1 MKLIALIILFL
12 SQALFASAQQA
23 YSIKGSVIDTMAS
36 YKLVNTTITVL
47 NQKDSTLVKFSRA
60 DAEGNFSTTIL
71 RPGKFILLVT
81 YPGYADYAEDFTLD
95 TEQAIKDFGSLN
107 MILKSTLLN
116 TVIING
122 KIAAIKIKG
131 DTTEFNAGSFVVR
144 PNARVE
150 DLLQQLPGIQVDKD
164 GKITAQGQ
172 TVTKVLVDGDE
183 FFGDDPTLVTKNLRA
198 DMIDKVQ
205 LYDKKSD
212 QAVFTG
218 INDDKTEKTINLKL
232 KEDKKKGYFGKI
244 DAGMGTDDFYGLQG
258 MFNIF
263 KAKQKLSA
271 YSTVGNTG
279 KTGLNRN
286 DSRKYNAGITVEF
299 SDDGGMMINFG
310 GGNDELES
318 FDGRYN
324 NEGIPLARTGGM
336 HYDTKWNKDKQTINT
351 NYKIG
356 SLGVKGTKNT
366 LTQNNLPDGILNS
379 SSDQNFNNYIFR
391 QKLDFSY
398 FANLDSVST
407 LKISVDGTLKNSETN
422 TMFNS
427 NSTREGKGLLNSGER
442 KLSNEGK
449 DQLFNIGALYTLKL
463 KKPRRTFSANMSYSL
478 SKKISTGFLNS
489 VNTFFNDTGGQDS
502 VSKIDQY
509 KTNDGINSVLNTN
522 FTYTEPLS
530 KSLSI
535 VFNYGLGF
543 NRGTSDRKSFNKG
556 STDRYDL
563 LDTLYSNDYKL
574 DQLTNQLGA
583 VFNYRKN
590 RTTINFGTKATSV
603 RFNQYNVF
611 RDQNF
616 DRSFINWSPQA
627 SYAIKISQQA
637 SFRIS
642 YNGNNNQPQLNE
654 IQPIRVNTDPLN
666 ITIGNK
672 NLTPSFTNSFNLNYF
687 SYKML
692 TEQDFSFYAFYS
704 FTGSAIVSN
713 MTTDAAAK
721 NTYQAINL
729 RGKMPSTFYFNFN
742 GGRKIKPIDLR
753 IGLGLGARGNTSY
766 NYVNNALNEA
776 KSYSFSGS
784 LSVSKWDAKK
794 YSFNV
799 RITPGY
805 NTSESSLQRQVN
817 NNGWS
822 LNSNGALT
830 IYLPAKFQLSNDVN
844 YEFTAATASFN
855 DNFERTIW
863 NAAIR
868 RKFFKEENL
877 SFEIKG
883 NDLLNQNTGQ
893 NRSAWSNR
901 IIQNTYTTI
910 QRYFMFSVI
919 WDFNKMGGSTNK

>member
-12 SQALFASAQQA
+12 SPALFVSAQQA
-23 YSIKGSVIDTMAS
+23 YSLKGSVIDTMAS

-47 NQKDSTLVKFSRA
+47 NQKDSTLVKYSRA
-60 DAEGNFSTTIL
+60 DAEGNFSTSML

-95 TEQAIKDFGSLN
+95 TENTLKDFGPIN

-116 TVIING
+116 TVIIKG

-131 DTTEFNAGSFVVR
+131 DTTEFNAGSFVVK

-172 TVTKVLVDGDE
+172 TITKVLVDGDE

-198 DMIDKVQ
+198 DMVDKVQ

-212 QAVFTG
+212 QATFTG
-218 INDDKTEKTINLKL
+218 IDDDKTEKTINLKL

-244 DAGMGTDDFYGLQG
+244 DAGAGSDEFYGWQG

-263 KAKQKLSA
+263 KAKQKFSA
-271 YSTVGNTG
+271 YSTIGNTG
-279 KTGLNRN
+279 KTGLDWR
-286 DSRKYNAGITVEF
+286 DSRKFNANTTVEF
-299 SDDGGMMINFG
+299 SDDGGIMINFG
-310 GGNDELES
+310 NMNDELES

-324 NEGIPLARTGGM
+324 NEGIPIARTGGL
-336 HYDTKWNKDKQTINT
+336 HYDTKWNKEKQSINA

-379 SSDQNFNNYIFR
+379 NSDQNFDNYIFR

-407 LKISVDGTLKNSETN
+407 LKLSVDGTLKNSETN
-422 TMFNS
+422 TAFNS
-427 NSTREGKGLLNSGER
+427 SSWKEGNLVNNSER
-442 KLSNEGK
+442 RLSNAGK

-478 SKKISTGFLNS
+478 NKNTSNGFLNS
-489 VNTFFNDTGGQDS
+489 VNTFFNDTTGQDS
-502 VSKIDQY
+502 VNKINQY
-509 KTNDGINSVLNTN
+509 KTIDGINSVLNTN
-522 FTYTEPLS
+522 LTYTEPLS
-530 KSLSI
+530 KTLSV

-556 STDRYDL
+556 STHQYDL

-583 VFNYRKN
+583 VFNYKKN

-603 RFNQYNVF
+603 SFNQHDVF
-611 RDQNF
+611 RDLNF
-616 DRSFINWSPQA
+616 DRNFINWSPQA
-627 SYAIKISQQA
+627 SYALKISQQA
-637 SFRIS
+637 SFRIN

-654 IQPIRVNTDPLN
+654 IQPIRINTDPLN

-672 NLTPSFTNSFNLNYF
+672 DLNPSFTNSFSLNYF

-692 TEQDFSFYAFYS
+692 TEQDFSFYAAYS

-713 MTTDAAAK
+713 MTSDAGGK
-721 NTYQAINL
+721 NTYQSINL
-729 RGKMPSTFYFNFN
+729 SGKMPSTFNFGFN
-742 GGRKIKPIDLR
+742 GGQKIKPIGLR
-753 IGLGLGARGNTSY
+753 VGLGLGARGNNSY
-766 NYVNNALNEA
+766 NYINNALNEA
-776 KSYSFSGS
+776 KSYTFSGS
-784 LSVSKWDAKK
+784 LSASKWDAKN

-799 RITPGY
+799 RISPGY
-805 NTSESSLQRQVN
+805 NMSQSSLQQQVN

-822 LNSNGALT
+822 LSSNGECT
-830 IYLPAKFQLSNDVN
+830 ITLPAKFQLITDVN

-855 DNFERTIW
+855 DNFKRTIW
-863 NAAIR
+863 NAAISK
-868 RKFFKEENL
+868 KFFKEENL
-877 SFEIKG
+877 SLVVKG

-919 WDFNKMGGSTNK
+919 WDFNKMGGSANK